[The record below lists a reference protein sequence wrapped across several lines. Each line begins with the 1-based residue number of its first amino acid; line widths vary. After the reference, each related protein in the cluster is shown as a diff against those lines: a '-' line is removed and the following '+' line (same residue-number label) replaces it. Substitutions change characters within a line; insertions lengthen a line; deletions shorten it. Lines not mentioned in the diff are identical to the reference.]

1 MAYQAIGRGTSAND
15 GTGDDLR
22 TGAGKVN
29 DNFVEVYTK
38 LGDGSTLYGLTFPNA
53 TDTVVT
59 LAETQT
65 LTNKTLTAPT
75 ITGAGAIAGVFT
87 GNITGNVTGNADTAT
102 ALQTARTIGGVSFDG
117 TANISLPGVD
127 TAGTQDTS
135 GNAATATALATART
149 IAGVSFD
156 GTANITIAAQNLSD
170 VDQDLATTDAVQFQ
184 GITSR
189 GDGASAVGSI
199 VLNCE
204 VNTHGQTI
212 KSQPHSASVTNELTL
227 PAGANSVLVSEVAT
241 QTLTNKTLDGATLND
256 TYGSQQSLS
265 GPGAVDVTNLITE
278 VTTTGTGD
286 ALTLADGTAGQ
297 MKMITYVAEGA
308 GSDTAVLTPTT
319 LNGGTTIT
327 FSNLGEGV
335 TLVFGTGGWTAVGIN
350 GAVIA

>member
-87 GNITGNVTGNADTAT
+87 GNLTGNADTAT
-102 ALQTARTIGGVSFDG
+102 AL
-117 TANISLPGVD
+117 
-127 TAGTQDTS
+127 
-135 GNAATATALATART
+135 ATART
-149 IAGVSFD
+149 VGGVSFD
-156 GTANITIAAQNLSD
+156 GTANITIAATDLSD
-170 VDQDLATTDAVQFQ
+170 TDQALATTGAVQFT

-212 KSQPHSASVTNELTL
+212 KSQPHSAGVTNELTL
-227 PAGANSVLVSEVAT
+227 PDGANSVLVSEVAT

>member
-87 GNITGNVTGNADTAT
+87 GNLTGNADTAT
-102 ALQTARTIGGVSFDG
+102 ALATARTVGGVSFDG

-127 TAGTQDTS
+127 TAGTQNTS

-156 GTANITIAAQNLSD
+156 GTANITIAATDLSD
-170 VDQDLATTDAVQFQ
+170 TDQALATTGAVQFT

-212 KSQPHSASVTNELTL
+212 KSQPHSAAVTNELTL
-227 PAGANSVLVSEVAT
+227 PDGANSVLVSEVAT